1 MLIFS
6 EEPGAQE
13 APEKCLFLEVLA
25 LGLPSLALSCL
36 IASGKREVKMPFQ
49 AEQNA
54 GRTGNCGERSVNHPW
69 CAHGAPSAEKG
80 NGPLLLAACTC
91 TPPGPGDVPTAFEWP
106 EASDFITALMT
117 PNASPWRLMSR

>member
-1 MLIFS
+1 
-6 EEPGAQE
+6 
-13 APEKCLFLEVLA
+13 
-25 LGLPSLALSCL
+25 
-36 IASGKREVKMPFQ
+36 MPFQ

-91 TPPGPGDVPTAFEWP
+91 TPPGPGDVLTAFEWP